1 MLFRMLMLVGAL
13 PALCAPAE
21 PSVVLDVAVG
31 EERVLELPSNPST
44 GFQWEL
50 VAPQRSAVVAVVLSF
65 EAPPLPPEGEE
76 PLCGAPGVMRV
87 RLRGLQPGTELLH
100 LQYRRSWETG
110 APPAEQCVW
119 QVCVRE

>member
-21 PSVVLDVAVG
+21 PSGVVDVAVG
-31 EERVLELPSNPST
+31 EVRVLELPSNPST

-50 VAPQRSAVVAVVLSF
+50 VAPQRSAVVAVELSF

-76 PLCGAPGVMRV
+76 LLCGAPGVMRV
-87 RLRGLQPGTELLH
+87 RLHGLQPGEELLR
-100 LQYRRSWETG
+100 LQYRRCWETD
-110 APPAEQCVW
+110 APPAEQRVL
-119 QVCVRE
+119 QVRVRE